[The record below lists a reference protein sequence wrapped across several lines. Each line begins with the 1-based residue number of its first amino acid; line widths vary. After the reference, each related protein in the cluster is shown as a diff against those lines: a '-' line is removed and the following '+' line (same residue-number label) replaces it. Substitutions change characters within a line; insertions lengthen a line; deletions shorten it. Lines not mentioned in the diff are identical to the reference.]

1 MPRMMPWLYDVY
13 DFMTS
18 SETNADSGQPLD
30 RGLSLSDLS
39 TAFAEMLSVGQDPYG
54 EQLPAS
60 ELGQATDESAPPAEA
75 DAGPHDDPCPVTPRS
90 ILEAMLFV
98 GAADN
103 QPLAGERVAG
113 LMRGVRPAEID
124 ELVRELNEHYRAGAC
139 PYQIVSEAG
148 GYRLVL
154 SDAYQRLRDKFYGRT
169 RQTRLSPAAI
179 EILSIIAYKGAQT
192 ADEVGRVRGRPCGA
206 LLSQL
211 VRRQLLSVVR
221 DPATP
226 RTVRYQTTPRF
237 LQLFRLGSLDDLPRS
252 QDATPR

>member
-1 MPRMMPWLYDVY
+1 
-13 DFMTS
+13 MTATETSGS
-18 SETNADSGQPLD
+18 SDQPLD

-39 TAFAEMLSVGQDPYG
+39 AAFAEMLAVGQDPY
-54 EQLPAS
+54 S
-60 ELGQATDESAPPAEA
+60 ESAPTDESGAAADEPAAAPAEA
-75 DAGPHDDPCPVTPRS
+75 VPDADPCPVTPRS

-98 GAADN
+98 GNADN
-103 QPLAGERVAG
+103 QPLASERVAS

-124 ELVRELNEHYRAGAC
+124 DLVRELNEQYRADGC
-139 PYQIVSEAG
+139 PYQIVSETG

-154 SDAYQRLRDKFYGRT
+154 SDAFQRLRDKFYGRT

-179 EILSIIAYKGAQT
+179 EILSIIAYKGPQT

-221 DPATP
+221 DAATP
-226 RTVRYQTTPRF
+226 RTVRYQTTTRF
-237 LQLFRLGSLDDLPRS
+237 LQLFRLESLEDLPRS
-252 QDATPR
+252 QDSMAL

>member
-1 MPRMMPWLYDVY
+1 MTAPD
-13 DFMTS
+13 TS
-18 SETNADSGQPLD
+18 SASEQPLD

-39 TAFAEMLSVGQDPYG
+39 AAFAEMLSVGHDPYAERPPEG
-54 EQLPAS
+54 PS
-60 ELGQATDESAPPAEA
+60 QAADEPLEANAEGNTSAAEA
-75 DAGPHDDPCPVTPRS
+75 EICPVTPRS

-98 GAADN
+98 GTADN
-103 QPLAGERVAG
+103 QPLASQRVAG
-113 LMRGVRPAEID
+113 LMRGVRETEID
-124 ELVRELNEHYRAGAC
+124 ELVRELNEHYRENAC
-139 PYQIVSEAG
+139 PYQILSETG

-179 EILSIIAYKGAQT
+179 EILSIIAYKGPQT

-221 DPATP
+221 DPGPP

-237 LQLFRLGSLDDLPRS
+237 LQLFRLQSLDDLPRS
-252 QDATPR
+252 QDVEPR

>member
-1 MPRMMPWLYDVY
+1 
-13 DFMTS
+13 MTAS
-18 SETNADSGQPLD
+18 DTPAGSGQPLD
-30 RGLSLSDLS
+30 RGLSLADLS

-54 EQLPAS
+54 ELLPAGMS
-60 ELGQATDESAPPAEA
+60 GEPADGPAPSAQA
-75 DAGPHDDPCPVTPRS
+75 DAAPEADPCPVTPRS

-103 QPLAGERVAG
+103 QPLASERVAG

-124 ELVRELNEHYRAGAC
+124 DLVRELNEHYRAGAC
-139 PYQIVSEAG
+139 PYQIVGEAG

-179 EILSIIAYKGAQT
+179 EILSIIAYKGPQT

-211 VRRQLLSVVR
+211 VRRQLLSVIR
-221 DPATP
+221 DAAAP

-237 LQLFRLGSLDDLPRS
+237 LQLFRLESLDDLPRS

>member
-1 MPRMMPWLYDVY
+1 
-13 DFMTS
+13 MTAP
-18 SETNADSGQPLD
+18 ETSAGSDQPLD

-54 EQLPAS
+54 EPLPTVEPNAADEPAPS
-60 ELGQATDESAPPAEA
+60 AQAGAAPEA
-75 DAGPHDDPCPVTPRS
+75 DPCPVTPRS

-103 QPLAGERVAG
+103 QPLASERVAG

-124 ELVRELNEHYRAGAC
+124 ELVRELNEQYRAGAC
-139 PYQIVSEAG
+139 PYQIVGEAG

-179 EILSIIAYKGAQT
+179 EILSIIAYQGPQT
-192 ADEVGRVRGRPCGA
+192 AIEVERVRGRPCGA

-211 VRRQLLSVVR
+211 VRRQLLAVVR
-221 DPATP
+221 DSAAP

-237 LQLFRLGSLDDLPRS
+237 LQLFRLETLDDLPRS
-252 QDATPR
+252 QDNI

>member
-1 MPRMMPWLYDVY
+1 MPAGSD
-13 DFMTS
+13 
-18 SETNADSGQPLD
+18 QPLD
-30 RGLSLSDLS
+30 RGLSLADLS

-54 EQLPAS
+54 EPSPTVEPNPAAD
-60 ELGQATDESAPPAEA
+60 EPAPAARTDVAPEA
-75 DAGPHDDPCPVTPRS
+75 DPCPVTPRS

-103 QPLAGERVAG
+103 QPLASERVAG

-139 PYQIVSEAG
+139 PYQIVGEAG

-154 SDAYQRLRDKFYGRT
+154 TDAYQRLRDKFYGRA

-179 EILSIIAYKGAQT
+179 EILSIIAYKGPQT

-221 DPATP
+221 DAAAP
-226 RTVRYQTTPRF
+226 RTARYQTTSRF
-237 LQLFRLGSLDDLPRS
+237 LRLFRLESLDDLPRS